1 MEAVPQPPADTDLQN
16 IIDKLA
22 NFVAR
27 NGTDFEMMTKEK
39 QKNNP
44 KFGFLFGGEYYNYY
58 QYKVTSEQRSI
69 QQQKDKL
76 AQQQAIIQDV
86 ITQQSIQ
93 SAPWQPQI
101 QQQQQ
106 LEEQIAQIEEQISQ
120 SEENLGKQK
129 EVLLQQQNDQIESV
143 LANSRE
149 KAVIGIATELDVNLS
164 ELDSRLQAI
173 IDACTKD
180 AISNGK
186 QWIFSTARSPK
197 HCVLI
202 AKYLLH
208 QILAKA
214 APFTA
219 KLHLIYL
226 INDVLYHWVVIIFIW
241 GIFPPVLRS
250 RFEAIDSGTLHNI
263 AWKTIPNIDYSL
275 NGKQWIFS
283 TARSPKHCVLIAK
296 YLLHQILAKAAP
308 FTAKLHLIYLIN
320 DVLYHCTRRNAHDL
334 QHALEDTV
342 APIFC
347 STHAVADEDQKG
359 KLEKVLKLW
368 GTNNYFDS
376 SVMERLKNPAE
387 SLALYQGTRITENGE
402 AIQQLHIASQSQL
415 AVLQKQH
422 NDYVVHMRQQQA
434 QYQQQQQ
441 QQQQQQVQQQLAAVA
456 VSTPLPQVPTPF
468 SMAQQM
474 PPQVTQQVTQSMQ
487 PQVVPQVAI
496 STVSG
501 FPPTTSEAQAVGSAA
516 PPPTG
521 QLTQNVSVPQ
531 GMLPG
536 SDPMAQAMS
545 SLPPGMPPQIG
556 GQPPPPQMPPQ
567 LPAGLPP
574 MDPSLFPG
582 GFPPVFNPSVPP
594 PNIRPPFPFPPGALP
609 PNFTLP
615 PNFDFSKPPPCFLP
629 GMDFPPIPMPPI
641 AAPPPAQDPND
652 PSLMPRVPYYDLP
665 AGLMAP
671 LVSLEDT
678 DYNPLNHDDIRLP
691 PPQAPSERLLA
702 AVEAFYAPPSR
713 DAPRNSEGWEQNG
726 LFEFF
731 KAKQKY
737 SKLKKERE
745 KENPKEHK
753 PLSPLRVP
761 ANSDR
766 SPSPTPP
773 PAARQLTPPPK
784 QESRRRFSSNSPSLP
799 TTFMYA
805 FLMNWDDLNRIRLP
819 PQKFVF
825 TIPNQFSTVEF
836 VTMLVSSGMPP
847 QIGGQPPTPQ
857 MPPQLPAGL
866 PPMDPS
872 LFPGGFPPVF
882 NPSVPPP
889 NIRPPFPFPPGALP
903 PNFTLPPNFDFSK
916 PPPCFLPGMDFP
928 PIPMPPIAAP
938 PPAQDPN
945 DPSLMPRV
953 PYYDLPA
960 GLMAPLVSLEDTDYN
975 PLDHDDIRLPPPQAP
990 SERLLAAVEAFYAP
1004 PSRDAPRNSEGWEQN
1019 GLFEFFKAKQ
1029 KYSKLKKE
1037 REKENPKEHKPL
1049 SPLRVPANSDRSP
1062 SPTPPPAA
1070 RQLTPPPKQES
1081 RRRFRS
1087 RSRSLSRSP
1096 SPSPARS
1103 PPRRSRRS
1111 RTRSRSRSPPPS
1123 RFFRRTSRSKS
1134 RSKSRSPPPSYR
1146 RESKREP
1153 SPTRESKA
1161 RSPTKRSPS
1170 PTEDYGVQPFYQM
1183 HVDVKLGEDN
1193 KGHQLM
1199 KKMGW
1204 TGQGLGAKEQGIVN
1218 PIASGDVRH
1227 DLDKFKGIGMDIN
1240 DPFESFRK
1248 SKSYTYNRRK

>member
-226 INDVLYHWVVIIFIW
+226 INDVLYH
-241 GIFPPVLRS
+241 
-250 RFEAIDSGTLHNI
+250 
-263 AWKTIPNIDYSL
+263 
-275 NGKQWIFS
+275 
-283 TARSPKHCVLIAK
+283 
-296 YLLHQILAKAAP
+296 
-308 FTAKLHLIYLIN
+308 
-320 DVLYHCTRRNAHDL
+320 CTRRNAHDL

-501 FPPTTSEAQAVGSAA
+501 GFPPATSEAQAVGSAA

-521 QLTQNVSVPQ
+521 QQLAQNVSLPQ

-536 SDPMAQAMS
+536 SDPMVQAMS
-545 SLPPGMPPQIG
+545 SMPP
-556 GQPPPPQMPPQ
+556 
-567 LPAGLPP
+567 
-574 MDPSLFPG
+574 
-582 GFPPVFNPSVPP
+582 
-594 PNIRPPFPFPPGALP
+594 
-609 PNFTLP
+609 
-615 PNFDFSKPPPCFLP
+615 
-629 GMDFPPIPMPPI
+629 
-641 AAPPPAQDPND
+641 
-652 PSLMPRVPYYDLP
+652 
-665 AGLMAP
+665 
-671 LVSLEDT
+671 
-678 DYNPLNHDDIRLP
+678 
-691 PPQAPSERLLA
+691 
-702 AVEAFYAPPSR
+702 
-713 DAPRNSEGWEQNG
+713 
-726 LFEFF
+726 
-731 KAKQKY
+731 
-737 SKLKKERE
+737 
-745 KENPKEHK
+745 
-753 PLSPLRVP
+753 
-761 ANSDR
+761 
-766 SPSPTPP
+766 
-773 PAARQLTPPPK
+773 
-784 QESRRRFSSNSPSLP
+784 
-799 TTFMYA
+799 
-805 FLMNWDDLNRIRLP
+805 
-819 PQKFVF
+819 
-825 TIPNQFSTVEF
+825 
-836 VTMLVSSGMPP
+836 GMPP